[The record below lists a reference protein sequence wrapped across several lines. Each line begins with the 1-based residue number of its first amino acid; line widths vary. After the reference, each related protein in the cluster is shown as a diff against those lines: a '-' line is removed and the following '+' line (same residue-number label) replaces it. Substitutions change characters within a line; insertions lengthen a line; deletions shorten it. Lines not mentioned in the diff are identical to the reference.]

1 MSVEVTVRASHD
13 SFAEAIKNLRTILN
27 FLEAVPQ
34 SSQVSD
40 GQWRPVKVGNV
51 EIGAVAVG
59 ADVIGKRAMYLCPSG
74 PPKPAFERPSAE
86 DPRQW
91 HCKNEGC
98 GEEII
103 QVSAAPPQTGQ
114 VWVHSETL
122 NAFCDVPPRN
132 PAYGKRANPLT

>member
-40 GQWRPVKVGNV
+40 GQWRTIKVGNV

-59 ADVIGKRAMYLCPSG
+59 ADVIGKRSMYVRPSG
-74 PPKPAFERPSAE
+74 PPKPAF

-98 GEEII
+98 GEEIH
-103 QVSAAPPQTGQ
+103 QVPNPTGDGKH
-114 VWVHSETL
+114 WIHKETG
-122 NAFCDVPPRN
+122 NPFCDVPPRN
-132 PAYGKRANPLT
+132 PAYGKRANPVS